1 MADAAVIKGMKHTN
15 IKTLHKYK
23 LRSSIASKQL
33 TSLAMI
39 DEINSKPNDYGECSE
54 LDYNA
59 DGEDD
64 GKRSERRRN

>member
-1 MADAAVIKGMKHTN
+1 MKHTN

-23 LRSSIASKQL
+23 LRSTMVSKQL
-33 TSLAMI
+33 KILAPI
-39 DEINSKPNDYGECSE
+39 DEINSQPNNDGECSE

-64 GKRSERRRN
+64 GKRRERRRK